1 MPRFKLSKEEIDDD
15 IMSPLDRG
23 VDEELKA
30 LYAAA
35 FARGGHRAALNF
47 LVACLSFG
55 SWHMFKDYS
64 LQAAKTM
71 VRSVG
76 QALGDQRED

>member
-1 MPRFKLSKEEIDDD
+1 MPRFNLTDEEIDAG

-30 LYAAA
+30 LYAEA
-35 FARGGHRAALNF
+35 FARGGHRAAMNF

-64 LQAAKTM
+64 LSAAKTI
-71 VRSVG
+71 VTSVG
-76 QALGDQRED
+76 LALGD